1 MKYCFGVDIG
11 GTTVKL
17 GLFSEAGAIVEKWEI
32 VTRKENNG
40 EMILPD
46 IAKAALGKPFPQ
58 EEELR
63 KKSARLAEL
72 NAELNIDDKTPME
85 RLAGDDD
92 AVAKSARPSI
102 LQKLRSALPEQP
114 NLKPKQKEMEAAL

>member
-1 MKYCFGVDIG
+1 
-11 GTTVKL
+11 
-17 GLFSEAGAIVEKWEI
+17 
-32 VTRKENNG
+32 
-40 EMILPD
+40 
-46 IAKAALGKPFPQ
+46 
-58 EEELR
+58 
-63 KKSARLAEL
+63 
-72 NAELNIDDKTPME
+72 ME